1 MLTKEMITQA
11 YHRLLGQLG
20 DEHEKRATER
30 NRPDQLPTEAD
41 LISRAVNDDI
51 DHPAADPADLLAA
64 LQLTAQDQSN
74 AESREVNV
82 VSRLR
87 SKDVSWRVIAQ
98 YRGLE
103 SPQAARQRY
112 ERLARRSPAAH
123 QAGTPDTMIVED
135 TLVYAFR
142 IAGEEDATWHGEP
155 ELMPAEPYETV
166 PFSFV
171 PDLPRPPFSGRTL
184 EFRVGRV
191 RAEVL
196 PGHLRAYPLVGNR
209 RIGMTAATQQALLGA

>member
-1 MLTKEMITQA
+1 MLTKDLITQA
-11 YHRLLGQLG
+11 YQRLLGQLG
-20 DEHEKRATER
+20 DEDER
-30 NRPDQLPTEAD
+30 SAIERGRPDRLPTEAE
-41 LISRAVNDDI
+41 LIRRAVRDDG

-74 AESREVNV
+74 AEGREVNV

-103 SPQAARQRY
+103 SAQAARQRY
-112 ERLARRSPAAH
+112 ERLARRSPTAH
-123 QAGTPDTMIVED
+123 QAGTPGTMVVED

-142 IAGEEDATWHGEP
+142 IAGEAEATWYGEP
-155 ELMPAEPYETV
+155 ELVTAGPHETV
-166 PFSFV
+166 SFSFV

-184 EFRVGRV
+184 DFRVGRV

-209 RIGMTAATQQALLGA
+209 RVGMTAATQQALFGA